1 MPMRTLARITH
12 RGPKGLLSPSEL
24 NSFLPASLS
33 PRLPSSASVYTGYR
47 PMPVSRL
54 PFPSDKRYSSSV
66 ADQTKMEL
74 PSPQSVLSK
83 VLTSSKHDKW
93 GFVVYRCTSQDD
105 YAWERFKQ
113 IFHERAQQ
121 ALQSSDTSKSPTAT
135 SGLLLM
141 IAQRLMTLPDP
152 SFANASTIGL
162 HMP

>member
-1 MPMRTLARITH
+1 
-12 RGPKGLLSPSEL
+12 
-24 NSFLPASLS
+24 
-33 PRLPSSASVYTGYR
+33 
-47 PMPVSRL
+47 MPVSGL
-54 PFPSDKRYSSSV
+54 PFPSNKRESSDFAS
-66 ADQTKMEL
+66 QIKMEL
-74 PSPQSVLSK
+74 PSPHSALSK
-83 VLTSSKHDKW
+83 VLTSSKHEKW

-113 IFHERAQQ
+113 IFHERTQQ